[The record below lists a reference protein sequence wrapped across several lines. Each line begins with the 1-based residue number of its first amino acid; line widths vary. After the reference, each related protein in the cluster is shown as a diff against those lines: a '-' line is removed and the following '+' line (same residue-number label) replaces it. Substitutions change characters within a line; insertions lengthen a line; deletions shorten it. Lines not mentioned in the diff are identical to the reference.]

1 MTTTPTP
8 ARGPD
13 VRRSAWR
20 VQISEDGA
28 SVSLTPRQPPGAPAK
43 PFGEWARSPHGDVT
57 DRRAFDAHMEQ
68 VGEEDQSP
76 PDGTD
81 GA

>member
-1 MTTTPTP
+1 M
-8 ARGPD
+8 
-13 VRRSAWR
+13 RRSAWR

>member
-1 MTTTPTP
+1 M
-8 ARGPD
+8 
-13 VRRSAWR
+13 RRSAWH
-20 VQISEDGA
+20 VHIGDDGA
-28 SVSLTPRQPPGAPAK
+28 SVLLTPRDRTSVPPK

-76 PDGTD
+76 PDWAD